1 MSNPE
6 SGETFPE
13 VLRSREVRVTEV
25 GVETKGVLP
34 RAQSLNTSTTL
45 STLALVLGV
54 LGVLL
59 SPVLGIGVVPA
70 VLGVITGHIAKYR
83 EPLGRVR
90 SMVALGLSYVALMV
104 GTAILVL
111 VALPVVL
118 AFLVSTGYILAD

>member
-6 SGETFPE
+6 TGETFPE
-13 VLRSREVRVTEV
+13 VLRSRVVRVTEV
-25 GVETKGVLP
+25 GVQTRGVLP
-34 RAQSLNTSTTL
+34 RLRSLNTSTTF

-70 VLGVITGHIAKYR
+70 VLGVITGHIAKFK

-90 SMVALGLSYVALMV
+90 SMVALALSYAALMV

>member
-6 SGETFPE
+6 TGDTFPE
-13 VLRSREVRVTEV
+13 VLRTREVRVTEV

-34 RAQSLNTSTTL
+34 PARSLNTSTTF

-59 SPVLGIGVVPA
+59 SPVLGIGVIPA

-90 SMVALGLSYVALMV
+90 SMVALALSYVALMV

>member
-1 MSNPE
+1 
-6 SGETFPE
+6 
-13 VLRSREVRVTEV
+13 
-25 GVETKGVLP
+25 VLP
-34 RAQSLNTSTTL
+34 RLRSLNTSTTF

-70 VLGVITGHIAKYR
+70 VLGVITGHIAKFK

-90 SMVALGLSYVALMV
+90 SMVALALSYAALMV